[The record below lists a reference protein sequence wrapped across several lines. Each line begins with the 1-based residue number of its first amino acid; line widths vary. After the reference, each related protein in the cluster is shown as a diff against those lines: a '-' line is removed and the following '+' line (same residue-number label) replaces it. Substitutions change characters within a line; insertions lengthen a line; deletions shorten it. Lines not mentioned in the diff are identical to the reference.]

1 MDINVKQGGDN
12 HHRVLLFFSVGD
24 KLTPKVICVLTPE
37 AAKVNLYPAVSFHE
51 LFYMVKKVNIL
62 CEFML
67 RLYIVFCRYMYKH
80 LSFIYIYLHV
90 LHASVIYMYTVVGTV
105 REFR

>member
-1 MDINVKQGGDN
+1 MI
-12 HHRVLLFFSVGD
+12 LFIVWCYAAVGD

-51 LFYMVKKVNIL
+51 LFYMVKKVKIL

-67 RLYIVFCRYMYKH
+67 RLYIVLC
-80 LSFIYIYLHV
+80 
-90 LHASVIYMYTVVGTV
+90 
-105 REFR
+105 